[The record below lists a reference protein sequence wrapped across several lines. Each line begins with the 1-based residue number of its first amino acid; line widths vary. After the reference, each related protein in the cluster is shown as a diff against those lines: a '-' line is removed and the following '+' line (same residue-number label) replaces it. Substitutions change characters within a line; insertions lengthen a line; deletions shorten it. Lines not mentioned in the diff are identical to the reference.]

1 MADADRSAAGVRAE
15 RLPRVA
21 PPGEGPWTA
30 GAPARPRPGPAAR
43 AAPGRRFRPRHREGP
58 TPGADCRPGGG
69 GSGPPSTG
77 WRHDPCPG
85 PLRAGGSV
93 PCVGPP
99 RAAEHPAG
107 ATNLVRARPA
117 SPIPLGASGGTGA
130 GAPPPQGRPG
140 TGEYRVATPPSCPAR
155 PAPGVPSRASG
166 GAGRRCPAVPVGPG
180 PLVLSRMPERP
191 EARSR
196 LPSRTGRRG
205 TVPPRAGPAW
215 SPQAKRADLS
225 VKTLS
230 FPRRVISP
238 HAHPPR
244 FPRRHHVRCR

>member
-85 PLRAGGSV
+85 PPRAGGSV

-117 SPIPLGASGGTGA
+117 SPIPLGASGGTG
-130 GAPPPQGRPG
+130 PVPHRP
-140 TGEYRVATPPSCPAR
+140 RVGPGPASIGWPHRPPAR
-155 PAPGVPSRASG
+155 PARRRGFRPVRRVAPGDGAPPSPSARGRWFSPACRKG
-166 GAGRRCPAVPVGPG
+166 QRPGAGCRPARAAG
-180 PLVLSRMPERP
+180 
-191 EARSR
+191 ARSR
-196 LPSRTGRRG
+196 LARGPPGRR
-205 TVPPRAGPAW
+205 
-215 SPQAKRADLS
+215 
-225 VKTLS
+225 
-230 FPRRVISP
+230 RRNARTYPLRPFRSL
-238 HAHPPR
+238 AA
-244 FPRRHHVRCR
+244 